1 LDLVEQEQY
10 HIQQMLMVQMVLQVP
25 LPLLVEPQLQQVVVV
40 ADQEDLDMMQR
51 EVRVVL
57 EAAVVGQ
64 KQEQV
69 ILAGLEHKHH
79 NQ

>member
-69 ILAGLEHKHH
+69 ILADLEHKHH